1 MTDVATMIDNAPPA
15 TLRLSEGLGAW
26 DEDARRLLRLVTR
39 LGITEIA
46 GVDLHHAAAQA
57 AEHGGLQGPSP
68 ECYLRVIRDALDD
81 SVTPDQWRKEMTY
94 ERASF
99 CGDLRPARKD
109 ENGTAD

>member
-1 MTDVATMIDNAPPA
+1 MAPMIDNATPA

-46 GVDLHHAAAQA
+46 GVDVHHAAAQV

-68 ECYLRVIRDALDD
+68 ECYLRAIRDALDA
-81 SVTPDQWRKEMTY
+81 SITHYQWQQERTY
-94 ERASF
+94 ERASV
-99 CGDLRPARKD
+99 CGDLR
-109 ENGTAD
+109 TQL